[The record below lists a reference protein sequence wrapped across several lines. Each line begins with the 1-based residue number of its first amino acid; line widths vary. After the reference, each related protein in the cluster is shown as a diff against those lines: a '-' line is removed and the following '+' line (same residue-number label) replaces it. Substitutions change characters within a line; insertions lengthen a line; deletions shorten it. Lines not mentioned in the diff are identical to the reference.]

1 MEIQKQTGTVKEIS
15 DLIPLKEIKG
25 SEEKIE
31 KISVK
36 IEIDEDQSFFLDIIG
51 RKLILLDGI
60 EVGDYIEVSF
70 TFRGSKKRGI
80 GYNNLY
86 CHDIKKL

>member
-1 MEIQKQTGTVKEIS
+1 MDIQKQTGTVKEIANPVS
-15 DLIPLKEIKG
+15 LKEIRG
-25 SEEKIE
+25 EEKIE
-31 KISVK
+31 KVAIK
-36 IEIDEDQSFFLDIIG
+36 IEIDNDQSFFLDVIG
-51 RKLILLDGI
+51 NKLKLLEGI